1 MSLKEFPS
9 QSRLYVVTGREFEE
23 LEDFERARNEFG
35 QKAELHEAFAL
46 SLRPTKATRAIK
58 ERLMSFVQE
67 RKQVTHS
74 RHGGYVSLM
83 TASTK

>member
-35 QKAELHEAFAL
+35 QKAELH
-46 SLRPTKATRAIK
+46 
-58 ERLMSFVQE
+58 
-67 RKQVTHS
+67 
-74 RHGGYVSLM
+74 
-83 TASTK
+83 

>member
-9 QSRLYVVTGREFEE
+9 QSRLYVVTGLEFEE

-35 QKAELHEAFAL
+35 QKTELHEAFAL
-46 SLRPTKATRAIK
+46 SLRPTKATAAIK
-58 ERLMSFVQE
+58 ERLMSFVQK

-74 RHGGYVSLM
+74 RHGGDVFLDDREH
-83 TASTK
+83 